1 MTGYPSTFSIAEN
14 TPSNQNIGEPV
25 TATDSD
31 DGDTLTYSLQG
42 TDSGSF
48 TINSS
53 TGQIKTY
60 AALDHETKDSY
71 HVAVFVRDSKD
82 IYWRPGHRG

>member
-1 MTGYPSTFSIAEN
+1 M
-14 TPSNQNIGEPV
+14 
-25 TATDSD
+25 
-31 DGDTLTYSLQG
+31 TYSLQG

-60 AALDHETKDSY
+60 ATLDHETKDSY

-82 IYWRPGHRG
+82 IYGDPDTVDDDSIDVTINVTDVNEPPAFDSPPLRQP